1 MKVNPVETGWI
12 GHSDGIS
19 STALVA
25 AGATIV
31 LFTTGRGTP
40 LGFPAPTLKIS
51 SNSALAAAKPHW
63 IDFDAGRVLSG
74 ESSDSLT
81 DELLDKVIAIAS
93 GEAARNELNDER
105 EIAIWK
111 DGVTL

>member
-1 MKVNPVETGWI
+1 M
-12 GHSDGIS
+12 
-19 STALVA
+19 
-25 AGATIV
+25 

-51 SNSALAAAKPHW
+51 SNSPLAENKPHW
-63 IDFDAGRVLSG
+63 IDFDAGRM
-74 ESSDSLT
+74 LT
-81 DELLDKVIAIAS
+81 GDADALAEDFMRLIVDVAS
-93 GEAARNELNDER
+93 GRAARNELNEER